1 MLAAIPMDELFEC
14 VANFSEGRRVEVVDR
29 IARAAESTSAK
40 VLDLHSDPDHN
51 RSVLTIAGDRDAIL
65 EAAIAATTEAADL
78 IDLRSHV
85 GAHPR
90 LGSMDVVPFV
100 PLRGASLGSAVEV
113 ARTCAARIWNELSI
127 PCFLYD
133 AAARS
138 NDSADLP
145 SIRRGAFRSL
155 TPDFGGPNPHPTAGA
170 TVVGARQLLV
180 AFNVNLA
187 TKDVVI
193 AGRVARAVRERD
205 GGLKGV
211 RALGFELVTR
221 GIVQVS
227 MNLTRPESTT
237 LDKVVAAVR
246 GAAAAEHVEILET
259 ELVGLVPERALG
271 SGRPEELGIPLP
283 VKILEA
289 ELERRFGLAESL

>member
-1 MLAAIPMDELFEC
+1 MDELFEC
-14 VANFSEGRRVEVVDR
+14 VANFSEGRRAEVVDR
-29 IARAAESTSAK
+29 VARAAESGSAK

-51 RSVLTIAGDRDAIL
+51 RSVLTIAGEKDSIL
-65 EAAIAATTEAADL
+65 DAAIAATAEAGKL
-78 IDLRSHV
+78 IDLRSHT

-100 PLRGASLGSAVEV
+100 PLRGASLEAAVQI
-113 ARTCAARIWNELSI
+113 ARTCAARIWSELSI

-133 AAARS
+133 DAARS
-138 NDSADLP
+138 TDSTDLP
-145 SIRRGAFRSL
+145 SIRRGAFRSV

-170 TVVGARQLLV
+170 TVVGARRLLV
-180 AFNVNLA
+180 AFNVNLS
-187 TKDVVI
+187 TKDVVV

-227 MNLTRPESTT
+227 MNLTRPEETT
-237 LDKVVAAVR
+237 LDQVIDAVR
-246 GAAAAEHVEILET
+246 SAAEAEHIEILET
-259 ELVGLVPERALG
+259 ELVGLLPERALAG
-271 SGRPEELGIPLP
+271 VPPEELGLGPTT
-283 VKILEA
+283 KILEA
-289 ELERRFGLAESL
+289 ELERAFGPA